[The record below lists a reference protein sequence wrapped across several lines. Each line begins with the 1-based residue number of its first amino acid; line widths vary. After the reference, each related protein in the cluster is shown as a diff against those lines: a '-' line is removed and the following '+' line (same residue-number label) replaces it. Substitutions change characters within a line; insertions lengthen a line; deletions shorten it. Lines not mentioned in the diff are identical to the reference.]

1 MATVESPFRQFLKVL
16 DTTRSI
22 VLNTLFLVFMMF
34 LLLFFLAV
42 VGLMSEE
49 PPMVVAEGS
58 ALVVAPE
65 GLLVEEFSGDPV
77 ERALSEA
84 LGDGVPQV
92 RMRDLTDAIKQAA
105 NDSRIELLA
114 LDFDS
119 MGGGGPAMYDELAA
133 AVRIFR
139 NSGKPVVAIG
149 DSYDQLSYRVAAEA
163 DEVYL
168 HPMGMVFLRGYGAYR
183 NYYKDLLER
192 FEVEWNV
199 FHAGEFKSFGEP
211 YVRNDMSAEAREAN
225 LAWLTSLWNNYTGSV
240 EAAREL
246 AAGEINDYIEA
257 LASGE
262 QGDFAALARDRGLV
276 DGLLERGQMKARV
289 AELMSL
295 PGGMEADIPQVGFKE
310 YIEAQRA
317 ASAFSQLRKPKVAV
331 VIAEGNI
338 VMGDQPPGVVAAE
351 RLIRDIRNARENP
364 DVKAVVLRV
373 NSGGG
378 SAFASDLIQAE
389 LIRTQAAG
397 KPLVVSMGTAAASG
411 GYWISMTADRIYAQP
426 TTITGSIGVVA
437 MVPTFEQTLGKYG
450 VHTDGVGTTP
460 LAGALRLD
468 RDLSN
473 KLKQTLQASVDDLYA
488 KFIAEVSSNRG
499 LAVEEVDRIARGRV
513 WSGETAIELG
523 LVDAMGTLDEAVAS
537 AAELAGLADHA
548 TLYVEPELSMV
559 DQFLINAFNTSA
571 PSLVQRD
578 SVQRTLMELPAV
590 RSLRADL
597 ERMAQFQSDPR
608 GLYATCLCTLP

>member
-1 MATVESPFRQFLKVL
+1 MATVESPFRQFVKVL
-16 DTTRSI
+16 DTIRSI

-34 LLLFFLAV
+34 LLLLFLAV
-42 VGLMSEE
+42 AGLMAEE
-49 PPMVVAEGS
+49 PPMVVADGS
-58 ALVVAPE
+58 ALVIAPE
-65 GLLVEEFSGDPV
+65 GLLVEEFSGEPV

-105 NDSRIELLA
+105 NDPRIDLLA

-119 MGGGGPAMYDELAA
+119 MGGGGPAMYDEIAA

-139 NSGKPVVAIG
+139 NSDKPVVAIG

-183 NYYKDLLER
+183 NYYKDLLAR

-211 YVRNDMSAEAREAN
+211 YVRNDMSPEAREAN
-225 LAWLTSLWNNYTGSV
+225 LVWLTSLWENYTGSV

-246 AAGEINDYIEA
+246 SSGEVDAYIES

-262 QGDFAALARDRGLV
+262 QGDFAELARDHGLV
-276 DGLLERGQMKARV
+276 DGLLERGQMKMRV

-295 PGGMEADIPQVGFKE
+295 PGGVEADIPQVGYRE

-317 ASAFSQLRKPKVAV
+317 AQAFQEMRKPKVAV
-331 VIAEGNI
+331 VVAEGDI
-338 VMGDQPPGVVAAE
+338 VMGDQPPGVIAAE

-411 GYWISMTADRIYAQP
+411 GYWISMTADRIFAQP

-450 VHTDGVGTTP
+450 VYTDGVGTTSF
-460 LAGALRLD
+460 AGALRLD
-468 RDLSN
+468 RDLSDN
-473 KLKQTLQASVDDLYA
+473 VKRTLQASVDDLYQQ
-488 KFIAEVSSNRG
+488 FITEVSNNRG
-499 LAVEEVDRIARGRV
+499 IAVEEVDRIARGRV

-523 LVDAMGTLDEAVAS
+523 LVDASGTLDEAVAA
-537 AAELAGLADHA
+537 AAELAGMSDYA
-548 TLYVEPELSMV
+548 TQFVEPELSMV
-559 DQFLINAFNTSA
+559 DQFLINAFNTTA
-571 PSLVQRD
+571 PSLQQRD
-578 SVQRTLMELPAV
+578 SVQRTLMGLPAV
-590 RSLRADL
+590 RAMRADL
-597 ERMAQFQSDPR
+597 ERMARFQSDPR
-608 GLYATCLCTLP
+608 GLYATCFCSLP